1 MSMRS
6 MRVPLVEPEET
17 DGFLDPVKSFFFK
30 IFGSE
35 AAKDSKRSFRKNVQS
50 TLECIDG
57 IDEKEI
63 MLQLKKRLEESSD
76 ITEIPEF
83 SRPRLRAVISFLL
96 DMHPF
101 LKMEIKDS
109 RERESLFTK
118 TDVFEYKDLQFGQ
131 NKMTKEMLSFWVTA
145 LNNGWR
151 KTKQD
156 FDMDKVVDALHF
168 YCNYGLFGNITYKF
182 GKHKVF
188 VRASDESEFG
198 FWTKLYGMQFSSKV
212 FYNTII
218 DAIDFALMRFD
229 KEIIEY
235 IETSDSCA
243 ELKDYHENWRSRI
256 NMVIRFFYL
265 VIPIDQIASSDL
277 KSHMAHTGL
286 FRYMPREDETP
297 MYKAMLLRFCIE
309 TLSSHNQA
317 KEVHGIYWKNMQ
329 IILKNRGDH
338 VRVGN
343 YEEIVK
349 AAQFEFEEE
358 LIKEGRY
365 DVRFQSASESTPGK
379 GPQKE
384 PSAPPFNPDASENPS
399 EFRPSAPPLKTDAR
413 EH

>member
-35 AAKDSKRSFRKNVQS
+35 AAKGNKISFRENVQK
-50 TLECIDG
+50 TLEYIDK
-57 IDEKEI
+57 IDEKRI
-63 MLQLKKRLEESSD
+63 MRGLKERLAESSD
-76 ITEIPEF
+76 TTEISDFPM
-83 SRPRLRAVISFLL
+83 PRLRAVISFLL

-101 LKMEIKDS
+101 LKMEMMDS
-109 RERESLFTK
+109 QERESLFTE
-118 TDVFEYKDLQFGQ
+118 TSDFEYKDKTFGR
-131 NKMTKEMLSFWVTA
+131 NKITKKMHSYYVTA

-151 KTKQD
+151 KTDQD
-156 FDMDKVVDALHF
+156 FDMKKFVHALHF
-168 YCNYGLFGNITYKF
+168 YCNYGLFGKITYNF
-182 GKHKVF
+182 GNNSVIVKGLDG
-188 VRASDESEFG
+188 SESG

-235 IETSDSCA
+235 IETLDSCA

-265 VIPIDQIASSDL
+265 VIPIDKIASSDL

-286 FRYMPREDETP
+286 FRYMPRKDETP

-343 YEEIVK
+343 YEKIVK

-358 LIKEGRY
+358 LIKEGQY
-365 DVRFQSASESTPGK
+365 DVRFQSASESTPGND
-379 GPQKE
+379 PQNE
-384 PSAPPFNPDASENPS
+384 PSAPPFTPDASENTFD
-399 EFRPSAPPLKTDAR
+399 FRRSAPPLNPDAR